1 MVLLYRRRDGT
12 TGERRFMRSSVF
24 ICCLAILERRNAM
37 PTESASQALS
47 ILRDGSQFQWYVIPL
62 FALVVYVY
70 AVEVER
76 RNWNLVFAGLAF
88 WGMDW
93 FNEIWNG
100 LVFHFT
106 QVAPVWGAPGKTAFL
121 ILIGLNIEICFMFA
135 IAGITFSKMLPA
147 DKKMKVLGIPN
158 RLLFAVAGSIFCVFV
173 EVLLNAANALTWD
186 YSWWGA
192 GAPWLIFLI
201 GYLPFFLVAFW
212 VHDMESVRKK
222 AITVGSILG
231 FDLLCLVVFAG
242 ILGWI

>member
-1 MVLLYRRRDGT
+1 
-12 TGERRFMRSSVF
+12 
-24 ICCLAILERRNAM
+24 M
-37 PTESASQALS
+37 PTPSAAHAIN

-76 RNWNLVFAGLAF
+76 KNWNLVFAGLAF

-106 QVAPVWGAPGKTAFL
+106 QYAPVWGTPGKTAFL

-147 DKKMKVLGIPN
+147 DKRARVLGLPN
-158 RLLFAVAGSIFCVFV
+158 RWVYAITGSISCVVV
-173 EVLLNAANALTWD
+173 EVLLNSVGALTWD
-186 YSWWGA
+186 YPWWNA
-192 GAPWLIFLI
+192 GAPWLIVLL
-201 GYLPFFLVAFW
+201 GYLPFFLVSFG
-212 VHDMESVRKK
+212 VYDMENVKGK
-222 AITVGSILG
+222 FTVVGLIYAVDIIGLILFG
-231 FDLLCLVVFAG
+231 TVLR
-242 ILGWI
+242 WI

>member
-1 MVLLYRRRDGT
+1 M
-12 TGERRFMRSSVF
+12 
-24 ICCLAILERRNAM
+24 M
-37 PTESASQALS
+37 PTQSALQALK

-70 AVEVER
+70 AVEIER
-76 RNWNLVFAGLAF
+76 KNWALVFAGLAY

-106 QVAPVWGAPGKTAFL
+106 QYAPVWGAPGKTAYL

-135 IAGITFSKMLPA
+135 IAGITFAKMLPA
-147 DKKMKVLGIPN
+147 DKHLRILGIPN
-158 RLLFAVAGSIFCVFV
+158 RLLFAIIGSMFCVFV
-173 EVLLNAANALTWD
+173 EVLLNAVGALTWD
-186 YSWWGA
+186 YPWWNA

-201 GYLPFFLVAFW
+201 GYLTFFLVSFW
-212 VHDMESVRKK
+212 VFDMDSIKK
-222 AITVGSILG
+222 KVMMVGAIFAVDIIS
-231 FDLLCLVVFAG
+231 LVLFGA

>member
-1 MVLLYRRRDGT
+1 
-12 TGERRFMRSSVF
+12 
-24 ICCLAILERRNAM
+24 M

-47 ILRDGSQFQWYVIPL
+47 ILRDPATFQWYVITL
-62 FALVVYVY
+62 FAFTVYVY

-76 RNWNLVFAGLAF
+76 RNWSLVFAGLAF

-106 QVAPVWGAPGKTAFL
+106 NYAPVWGAPGKTAYL
-121 ILIGLNIEICFMFA
+121 LLIGLNIEICFMFA
-135 IAGITFSKMLPA
+135 IAGVAFSKMLPK
-147 DKKMKVLGIPN
+147 DKHLKVLGVPN
-158 RLLFAVAGSIFCVFV
+158 RLLFAVIGSIFCVIV
-173 EVLLNAANALTWD
+173 ELLLNAAGALTWD
-186 YSWWGA
+186 FTWWNV

-212 VHDMESVRKK
+212 VFDMPTLKQK

-231 FDLLCLVVFAG
+231 FDLLCLVVFG
-242 ILGWI
+242 VILKWI